1 MLPWYKTSFLYKVPS
16 AGAFEWQSFN
26 SLGMLPHAPFFLLL
40 LAPFWRPRFSHLA
53 AAESTHSSTRILGWK
68 PSAYCLLV
76 PGSTGDAPPTSQ
88 CLRRWTQQQTVSTG
102 PGVDGCQATA
112 LQAARRNLGWTPG
125 LQINSWP
132 SAFPFMTQP
141 FLMKGL
147 TVCEEK
153 EARRSGRR
161 HSRRNCG
168 DDEVTEIKVQGQ
180 LLEAAAAL
188 QRQEEN
194 VPFKE

>member
-1 MLPWYKTSFLYKVPS
+1 MLLFSSSFSLP
-16 AGAFEWQSFN
+16 FEDHDF
-26 SLGMLPHAPFFLLL
+26 LILLL
-40 LAPFWRPRFSHLA
+40 QEARPPPPGFWDGSPVLTAYWSQAPQVV
-53 AAESTHSSTRILGWK
+53 
-68 PSAYCLLV
+68 LL
-76 PGSTGDAPPTSQ
+76 PPARVWEGEPNS
-88 CLRRWTQQQTVSTG
+88 TVSTR

-141 FLMKGL
+141 FLMKGF

-161 HSRRNCG
+161 HSRGNCR
-168 DDEVTEIKVQGQ
+168 DDEVTEIKVRGQ
-180 LLEAAAAL
+180 LLEAAAAS
-188 QRQEEN
+188 QWQEES
-194 VPFKE
+194 VPFKEFMRKFIFVYAMKHHMTKQDQSTLLGSQRQ